1 MLRNSVKLSRKY
13 PLALMLLTAL
23 LVVSCGVT
31 RETTTAQTQI
41 NSSSAVSTD
50 STAVTKTAVNDAT
63 KLQLDSLL
71 QATIQQV
78 INQEYEESREQTL
91 HFVIFDTTQPTDTV
105 TGLPPVRA
113 AITKTETS
121 ARNYKSQ
128 ETAQTDIQEEVHT
141 QQVDS
146 TSVQHHSET
155 TLLRHESDSLSAH
168 NKTATEQVRER
179 RPWKTWLHVGLFAA
193 LAFMAVVLYLRKKLK
208 L

>member
-1 MLRNSVKLSRKY
+1 MLKNSVKLSRRY

-23 LVVSCGVT
+23 SVVSCGVT

-50 STAVTKTAVNDAT
+50 STAVTNTAVNGAT
-63 KLQLDSLL
+63 KSQLDSLL

-128 ETAQTDIQEEVHT
+128 ETAQTDIQKEVHA

-155 TLLRHESDSLSAH
+155 TLLRHERDSLSVR
-168 NKTATEQVRER
+168 NETATEKIRER
-179 RPWKTWLHVGLFAA
+179 QPWKTWLHVGLFVA

>member
-1 MLRNSVKLSRKY
+1 M
-13 PLALMLLTAL
+13 
-23 LVVSCGVT
+23 
-31 RETTTAQTQI
+31 
-41 NSSSAVSTD
+41 STD
-50 STAVTKTAVNDAT
+50 STAVTNTAVNGAT
-63 KLQLDSLL
+63 KSQLDSLL

-128 ETAQTDIQEEVHT
+128 ETAQTDIQKEVHA

-155 TLLRHESDSLSAH
+155 TLLRHERDSLSVR
-168 NKTATEQVRER
+168 NETATEKIRKRQ
-179 RPWKTWLHVGLFAA
+179 PWKTWLHVGLFAA

>member
-1 MLRNSVKLSRKY
+1 M
-13 PLALMLLTAL
+13 
-23 LVVSCGVT
+23 
-31 RETTTAQTQI
+31 
-41 NSSSAVSTD
+41 STD
-50 STAVTKTAVNDAT
+50 STAVTNTAVNGAT
-63 KLQLDSLL
+63 KSQLDSLL

-128 ETAQTDIQEEVHT
+128 ETAQTDIQKEVHA

-155 TLLRHESDSLSAH
+155 TLLRHERDSLSVR
-168 NKTATEQVRER
+168 NETATEKSGSASRGKR
-179 RPWKTWLHVGLFAA
+179 GCTWG
-193 LAFMAVVLYLRKKLK
+193 YLSHLLLWPLCFTCARS
-208 L
+208 

>member
-1 MLRNSVKLSRKY
+1 MLKNSVKLSRRY

-23 LVVSCGVT
+23 SVVSCGVT

-50 STAVTKTAVNDAT
+50 STAVTNTAVNGAT
-63 KLQLDSLL
+63 KSQLDSLL

-128 ETAQTDIQEEVHT
+128 ETAQTDIQKEVHA

-155 TLLRHESDSLSAH
+155 TLLRHERDSLSVR
-168 NKTATEQVRER
+168 NETATEKIRER
-179 RPWKTWLHVGLFAA
+179 QPWKTWLHVVLFVA

>member
-1 MLRNSVKLSRKY
+1 MLKNSVKLSRRY

-23 LVVSCGVT
+23 SVVSCGVT

-50 STAVTKTAVNDAT
+50 STAVTNTAVNGAT
-63 KLQLDSLL
+63 KSQLDSLL

-128 ETAQTDIQEEVHT
+128 ETAQTDIQKEVHA

-155 TLLRHESDSLSAH
+155 TLLRHECDSLSVR
-168 NKTATEQVRER
+168 NETATEKIRER
-179 RPWKTWLHVGLFAA
+179 QPWKTWLHVGLFAA

>member
-1 MLRNSVKLSRKY
+1 
-13 PLALMLLTAL
+13 MLLTAL
-23 LVVSCGVT
+23 SVVSCGVT

-50 STAVTKTAVNDAT
+50 STAVTNTAIQSVT
-63 KLQLDSLL
+63 KEQLDSLL

-78 INQEYEESREQTL
+78 INQEYEETREQTL

-128 ETAQTDIQEEVHT
+128 ETAQTDIQKEVHT

-146 TSVQHHSET
+146 TSVQHHNET
-155 TLLRHESDSLSAH
+155 TLLRHESDSLSVR
-168 NKTATEQVRER
+168 NETATEKVRER
-179 RPWKTWLHVGLFAA
+179 QPWKTWLHVFFFIA